1 MYEPVSTLTN
11 LNADSSGAND
21 PTHEAVLSH
30 LTGMTAVLEQLS
42 GEAGRLSSWSRQ
54 LAACLVGGGRVLAAG
69 NGGSA
74 AEAQHLTA
82 ELVGRYDGDRR
93 PFSAIALHAETSS
106 LTAIANDY
114 GYDTAF
120 ARQVLAHA
128 RPGDI
133 VVLLSGSG
141 RSRNLLRAAEAAR
154 EAGAVSWAMTGPGPN
169 PLAEVC
175 DDALT
180 LPGACGHVQEGH
192 LLALHALCCGFEEQV
207 RLLDAQAEAVGSEA
221 DELERDALKSGPLES
236 GPLESAELEV
246 VS

>member
-1 MYEPVSTLTN
+1 MSPAVPTMTTPELT
-11 LNADSSGAND
+11 ADPRLDTRTRS
-21 PTHEAVLSH
+21 AVRSH
-30 LTGMTAVLEQLS
+30 LSSLTAVLDRLQD
-42 GEAGRLSSWSRQ
+42 EADRLARWSE
-54 LAACLVGGGRVLAAG
+54 AMADCLVGGGRLLAAG

-93 PFSAIALHAETSS
+93 PFSAIALHADTSS

-114 GYDTAF
+114 GYEAAF
-120 ARQVLAHA
+120 ARQVQAHA

-141 RSRNLLRAAEAAR
+141 RSRNLLLAAEAAR
-154 EAGAVSWAMTGPGPN
+154 EAGATSWAMTGPAPN
-169 PLAEVC
+169 PLAELC

-180 LPGACGHVQEGH
+180 LPGACGHAQEGH

-207 RLLDAQAEAVGSEA
+207 RILDA
-221 DELERDALKSGPLES
+221 ERAGLTEG
-236 GPLESAELEV
+236 AA
-246 VS
+246 